1 MEDWGLQAIVKGCNG
16 IPIGSSTTAATTRLM
31 EDTNNLYSFLRSDQ
45 EEDGGFFSSCVYNNY
60 YNPQISSSS
69 IFHDEFEG
77 LFGRNSSNNSAAA
90 SISHLLRDFKEPAD
104 QKLHHKNQ
112 IIQPT
117 KQKQSKKSRQNRVV
131 KEVKADKV
139 CSDSWGWRKYG
150 QKPIKGSPYPR
161 SYYRCSSSKGC
172 SARKQVERSLSDPE
186 VFVVTYTAEHNH
198 AEPTRRNA
206 LAGTTRKKF
215 PALENPNLD
224 MILSPNNST
233 SVASIE
239 EDQHHPMEGVADGEV
254 LMDMSF
260 EFFTGLEDLLFG

>member
-1 MEDWGLQAIVKGCNG
+1 M
-16 IPIGSSTTAATTRLM
+16 
-31 EDTNNLYSFLRSDQ
+31 
-45 EEDGGFFSSCVYNNY
+45 
-60 YNPQISSSS
+60 
-69 IFHDEFEG
+69 
-77 LFGRNSSNNSAAA
+77 
-90 SISHLLRDFKEPAD
+90 
-104 QKLHHKNQ
+104 
-112 IIQPT
+112 
-117 KQKQSKKSRQNRVV
+117 

-186 VFVVTYTAEHNH
+186 VFIVTYTAEHNH

-239 EDQHHPMEGVADGEV
+239 EDQHPMEGVTDGEV
-254 LMDMSF
+254 LIDMPF

>member
-1 MEDWGLQAIVKGCNG
+1 MEDWDLQAIVKGCNG
-16 IPIGSSTTAATTRLM
+16 VPITSSTPRLM
-31 EDTNNLYSFLRSDQ
+31 EDPNNLYSFLR
-45 EEDGGFFSSCVYNNY
+45 EEDQFFSCSVYNN
-60 YNPQISSSS
+60 PQLSSSS
-69 IFHDEFEG
+69 SCPSVVYDEFEG
-77 LFGRNSSNNSAAA
+77 LFGRSCSSNIFPFLHPNNSA
-90 SISHLLRDFKEPAD
+90 SISNLLRDFKEPE
-104 QKLHHKNQ
+104 KLHYKNQ
-112 IIQPT
+112 IQTT

-131 KEVKADKV
+131 KEVKADSV

-172 SARKQVERSLSDPE
+172 SARKQVERSLSDPDI
-186 VFVVTYTAEHNH
+186 FVVTYTAEHNH

-215 PALENPNLD
+215 PALETPNFD
-224 MILSPNNST
+224 IIVSPNKST

-239 EDQHHPMEGVADGEV
+239 EEHPMEGVAEGEV
-254 LMDMSF
+254 LMDMPF